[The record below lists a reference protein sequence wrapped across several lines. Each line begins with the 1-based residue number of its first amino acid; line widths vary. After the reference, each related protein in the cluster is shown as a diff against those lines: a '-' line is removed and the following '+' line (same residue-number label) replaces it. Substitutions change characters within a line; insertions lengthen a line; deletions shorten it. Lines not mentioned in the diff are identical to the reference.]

1 MGLWVGTTLTLQIVD
16 LLELGRFG
24 VGRAGHAGQLVVHA
38 EIVLKGDGG
47 QGLVFVFDADVF
59 LGLQGL
65 VQPVAVA
72 AAGHEA
78 AGELVHDD
86 DLALFDDVVHV
97 ALEQGVGLEGLVDV
111 VQQLDVGRVVEVF
124 GLEQL
129 LGLAIPSS
137 VITTLLA
144 FSSLV

>member
-1 MGLWVGTTLTLQIVD
+1 
-16 LLELGRFG
+16 
-24 VGRAGHAGQLVVHA
+24 
-38 EIVLKGDGG
+38 
-47 QGLVFVFDADVF
+47 
-59 LGLQGL
+59 
-65 VQPVAVA
+65 VQAVAVA

-129 LGLAIPSS
+129 SAWATPSS
-137 VITTLLA
+137 VRATLGP
-144 FSSLV
+144 FRRWCSPPRP